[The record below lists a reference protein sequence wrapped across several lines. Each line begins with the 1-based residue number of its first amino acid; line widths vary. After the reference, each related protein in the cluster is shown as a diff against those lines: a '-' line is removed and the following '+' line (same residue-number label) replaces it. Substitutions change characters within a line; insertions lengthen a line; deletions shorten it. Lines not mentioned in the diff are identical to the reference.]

1 MLGPPRG
8 DSPKGEGGALT
19 ARIVPLAATHWRDD
33 FDCGD
38 EALNDFLRRYA
49 RQQQERDFSRTY
61 VVLTDD
67 EVTVMAFVSV
77 SAGQVGTA
85 SFPAHLKLPRYPVP
99 VLRIGRLAVDR
110 RAQGKRLGRELMRFA
125 LNLALE
131 LAARIGIHAVVVD
144 AKDAAARDFYERLGF
159 IPFRDAPLSLFL
171 PVATL
176 RRAASG

>member
-1 MLGPPRG
+1 MPAGR
-8 DSPKGEGGALT
+8 SGALT
-19 ARIVPLAATHWRDD
+19 ARIVPLAAAHRRDD

-61 VVLTDD
+61 VVLAEDGA
-67 EVTVMAFVSV
+67 TVAAFVSV

-85 SFPAHLKLPRYPVP
+85 SFPAGLKLPRYPVP

-110 RAQGKRLGRELMRFA
+110 RAQGQRLGRALVRFA

-131 LAARIGIHAVVVD
+131 LAGRVGIHAVMVN
-144 AKDAAARDFYERLGF
+144 AKNAAAREFYERLGF
-159 IPFRDAPLSLFL
+159 VAFRDAPLSLFL

-176 RRAASG
+176 RRAAGG

>member
-1 MLGPPRG
+1 M
-8 DSPKGEGGALT
+8 T
-19 ARIVPLAATHWRDD
+19 ARIVPLAAAHRRDD

-61 VVLTDD
+61 VVLAEDGA
-67 EVTVMAFVSV
+67 TVAAFVSV

-85 SFPAHLKLPRYPVP
+85 SFPAGLKLPRYPVP

-110 RAQGKRLGRELMRFA
+110 RAQGQRLGRALVRFA

-131 LAARIGIHAVVVD
+131 LAGRVGIHAVVVD
-144 AKDAAARDFYERLGF
+144 AKNAAAREFYERLGF
-159 IPFRDAPLSLFL
+159 VAFRDAPLSLFL

-176 RRAASG
+176 RRAAGG

>member
-1 MLGPPRG
+1 M
-8 DSPKGEGGALT
+8 T
-19 ARIVPLAATHWRDD
+19 ARIVPLAAAHRRDD

-61 VVLTDD
+61 VVLAEDGA
-67 EVTVMAFVSV
+67 TVAAFVSV

-85 SFPAHLKLPRYPVP
+85 SFPAGLKLPRYPVP

-110 RAQGKRLGRELMRFA
+110 RAQGQRLGRALVRFA

-131 LAARIGIHAVVVD
+131 LAGRVGIHAVVVD
-144 AKDAAARDFYERLGF
+144 AKNAAAREFYERLGF
-159 IPFRDAPLSLFL
+159 VAFRDAPLSLSL

-176 RRAASG
+176 RRAAGG

>member
-1 MLGPPRG
+1 M
-8 DSPKGEGGALT
+8 
-19 ARIVPLAATHWRDD
+19 
-33 FDCGD
+33 
-38 EALNDFLRRYA
+38 
-49 RQQQERDFSRTY
+49 
-61 VVLTDD
+61 
-67 EVTVMAFVSV
+67 
-77 SAGQVGTA
+77 
-85 SFPAHLKLPRYPVP
+85 
-99 VLRIGRLAVDR
+99 AVDR

>member
-1 MLGPPRG
+1 M
-8 DSPKGEGGALT
+8 S
-19 ARIVPLAATHWRDD
+19 ARIVALSAAHRRDD

-61 VVLTDD
+61 VVLADD
-67 EVTVMAFVSV
+67 GVTVAGFVSV
-77 SAGQVGTA
+77 SAGQAGA
-85 SFPAHLKLPRYPVP
+85 PSFPAGVKLPRYPVP

-110 RAQGKRLGRELMRFA
+110 RAQGQRLGRELVRFA

-131 LAARIGIHAVVVD
+131 LAGRVGIHAVVVD
-144 AKDAAARDFYERLGF
+144 AKNAAARDFYERLGF
-159 IPFRDAPLSLFL
+159 ISFRDAPLSLFL

-176 RRAASG
+176 RLAAGG

>member
-1 MLGPPRG
+1 M
-8 DSPKGEGGALT
+8 T
-19 ARIVPLAATHWRDD
+19 ARIVPLAAAHRRDD

-61 VVLTDD
+61 VVLAEDGA
-67 EVTVMAFVSV
+67 TVAAFVSV

-85 SFPAHLKLPRYPVP
+85 SFPAGLKLPRYPVP

-110 RAQGKRLGRELMRFA
+110 RAQGQRLGRALVRFA

-131 LAARIGIHAVVVD
+131 LAGRVGIHAVMVN
-144 AKDAAARDFYERLGF
+144 AKNAAAREFYERLGF
-159 IPFRDAPLSLFL
+159 VAFRDAPLSLFL

-176 RRAASG
+176 RRAAGG

>member
-1 MLGPPRG
+1 M
-8 DSPKGEGGALT
+8 T
-19 ARIVPLAATHWRDD
+19 ARIVPLAAVHRRDD

-61 VVLTDD
+61 VVLAEDGA
-67 EVTVMAFVSV
+67 TVAAFVSV

-85 SFPAHLKLPRYPVP
+85 SFPAGLKLPRYPVP

-110 RAQGKRLGRELMRFA
+110 RAQGRRLGRALVRFA

-131 LAARIGIHAVVVD
+131 LAGRVGIHAVVVD
-144 AKDAAARDFYERLGF
+144 AKNAAAREFYERLGF
-159 IPFRDAPLSLFL
+159 VAFRDAPLSLSL

-176 RRAASG
+176 RRAAGG